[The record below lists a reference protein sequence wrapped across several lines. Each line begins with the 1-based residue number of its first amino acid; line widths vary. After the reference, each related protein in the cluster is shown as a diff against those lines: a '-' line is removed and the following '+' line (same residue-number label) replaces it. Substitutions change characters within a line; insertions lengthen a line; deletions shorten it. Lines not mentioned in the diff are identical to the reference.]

1 MAARAAPS
9 SGRSATALLIVDM
22 INPLDFPGAR
32 ALRQQALPAARAIA
46 RLKARLKS
54 RNAPVIYVNDNFTQW
69 LRDFHELVAI
79 CSQPDAPGAELIM
92 PIAPEHDDYL
102 VLKPKH
108 SAFLASPLDVL
119 LRQLD
124 VRHVVVTGIAG
135 DGCVM
140 TTAAD
145 AHMREF
151 EVSVPS
157 DCCASISRERNQRA
171 LQVLRESMGI
181 DTRTSRAVRVGR

>member
-1 MAARAAPS
+1 MAAKAAS
-9 SGRSATALLIVDM
+9 STSRNATALLIVDM

-32 ALRQQALPAARAIA
+32 ALREQALPAVRAIA
-46 RLKARLKS
+46 RLKAFLKS
-54 RNAPVIYVNDNFTQW
+54 RGAPVVYVNDNFTQW

-79 CSQPDAPGAELIM
+79 CSQPDAPGAALIL

-108 SAFLASPLDVL
+108 SAFHASPLEVL

-124 VRHVVVTGIAG
+124 IRHLVVTGIAG

-145 AHMREF
+145 AHMRDF

-157 DCCASISRERNQRA
+157 DCCASISRVRNQRA

-181 DTRTSRAVRVGR
+181 DTRASRVLRLA

>member
-1 MAARAAPS
+1 MSSARAS
-9 SGRSATALLIVDM
+9 DRALLIVDM
-22 INPLDFPGAR
+22 INPLDFPGAA
-32 ALRQQALPAARAIA
+32 ALQREAIPVARNIA
-46 RLKARLKS
+46 RLKQRMKQQD
-54 RNAPVIYVNDNFTQW
+54 APVIYVNDNFTHW
-69 LRDFHELVAI
+69 LCDFRELVAI
-79 CSQPDAPGAELIM
+79 CSQPDVLGAPLAHAL
-92 PIAPEHDDYL
+92 PPEHDDYL

-108 SAFLASPLDVL
+108 SGFFASPLEVL
-119 LRQLD
+119 LRQLQ

-157 DCCASISRERNQRA
+157 DCCASISAERNAAA
-171 LQVLRESMGI
+171 LKIMKTAMKLS
-181 DTRTSRAVRVGR
+181 TTSSRRL

>member
-1 MAARAAPS
+1 MP
-9 SGRSATALLIVDM
+9 GKSAQSPQRRDTALLIVDM

-32 ALRQQALPAARAIA
+32 ALQKQAVPVARTIA
-46 RLKARLKS
+46 RLKDRLKT
-54 RNAPVIYVNDNFTQW
+54 RGVPVIYVNDNFTQW

-79 CSQPDAPGAELIM
+79 CSQPDAPGAPLVA
-92 PIAPEHDDYL
+92 PLAPEHDDYL
-102 VLKPKH
+102 VLKPRH
-108 SAFLASPLDVL
+108 SAFHASPLEVL
-119 LRQLD
+119 LHQLG

-151 EVSVPS
+151 AVSVPS
-157 DCCASISRERNQRA
+157 DCCASISRARNQRA
-171 LQVLRESMGI
+171 LQVLREAMGI
-181 DTRTSRAVRVGR
+181 DTRASRALRVT